1 MRLHEI
7 KAFKNNRIRVDGLS
21 NSLHSDT
28 FNQLKWLFVLVVS
41 TSFCCYLLVHSSVD
55 YAKFQVATIYRI
67 QSELK
72 AIFPRITL
80 CSVNPMNS
88 DYFVQLVKNANMSEL
103 DSEPYQ
109 NYVKIEYYH
118 KQTTGHYFTTEEQR
132 SLFDFDGF
140 VISCKFQNK
149 PCKTDSFRQIF
160 HPYNLNCIQFNS
172 GFNNNGDT
180 VELLTAKEG
189 GTFNELSME
198 FYVGIPNYLTQ
209 LIAGRGIN
217 LFIANTSEDPFK
229 NTPSPIMLTPGIGTR
244 INVVKNVYSQ
254 YNSWPYLYSSCNV
267 NERDELNEP
276 IKDES
281 MFKRVLANNYTY
293 AQDSC
298 LLLCFQTYMRKQ
310 CNCCSIW
317 IGYLLDG
324 CDYCFLGPKRCAYDY
339 YYDVFNVGDL
349 IVDNCLDK
357 TSTTTNL
364 SSNIQISCIWKTL
377 YKRTRCF

>member
-1 MRLHEI
+1 MIIDKKL
-7 KAFKNNRIRVDGLS
+7 
-21 NSLHSDT
+21 
-28 FNQLKWLFVLVVS
+28 
-41 TSFCCYLLVHSSVD
+41 
-55 YAKFQVATIYRI
+55 
-67 QSELK
+67 
-72 AIFPRITL
+72 
-80 CSVNPMNS
+80 
-88 DYFVQLVKNANMSEL
+88 YFA
-103 DSEPYQ
+103 
-109 NYVKIEYYH
+109 
-118 KQTTGHYFTTEEQR
+118 QR
-132 SLFDFDGF
+132 RLFDFDGF
-140 VISCKFQNK
+140 MISCKFQNK
-149 PCKTDSFRQIF
+149 PCKTGSFRQIF

-298 LLLCFQTYMRKQ
+298 LFSAFRHTCASSATVAAYGLDIYLMVVIIVFSDRKGALMNIITTCSMWVTLL
-310 CNCCSIW
+310 W
-317 IGYLLDG
+317 
-324 CDYCFLGPKRCAYDY
+324 
-339 YYDVFNVGDL
+339 
-349 IVDNCLDK
+349 
-357 TSTTTNL
+357 TTV
-364 SSNIQISCIWKTL
+364 
-377 YKRTRCF
+377 